1 MKFVKIPPPD
11 CLKGYIRFYWTLES
25 NDVAMLPKTLGPL
38 ADGCPGLIFQ
48 PAWEGIFYDH
58 SDKPLPEIFLYGQ
71 TIRRTAIYLMGKFKT
86 LGISFFPHTLKS
98 IFGFNASELTDS
110 CLDVD
115 LVFLH
120 ISEQLL
126 NTTSPADQINILSFN
141 VLSQIRRTGVQKD
154 IITGYALNQ
163 IIESKGRIALKD
175 LQKSLNISERYFE
188 RKFNQHVGISP
199 KLFSKV
205 CRFQASLNQLKSSHY
220 AKLSDIAFDNG
231 YADQSH
237 FIRTFKEF
245 AGFPPYQFQKQAHL
259 VAEDFPVLMK

>member
-1 MKFVKIPPPD
+1 
-11 CLKGYIRFYWTLES
+11 
-25 NDVAMLPKTLGPL
+25 
-38 ADGCPGLIFQ
+38 
-48 PAWEGIFYDH
+48 
-58 SDKPLPEIFLYGQ
+58 
-71 TIRRTAIYLMGKFKT
+71 MGKFKT

-120 ISEQLL
+120 ILEQLL

-205 CRFQASLNQLKSSHY
+205 YRFQASLNQLKSNHY